1 MFKRK
6 ALNLRLLMLMIL
18 IVFIVL
24 VLLLISFLQTT
35 FLDVTYKNN
44 KISYLKSVASEVDT
58 ELKNN
63 DIDSFLNTMSYSDG
77 VCLRVVTDSVVFGN
91 EYKEASSCALGDLTS
106 RQLASIAKETY
117 DSGGEKLFDNY
128 YFQNGGSLGNSIY
141 IYGKYSTINN
151 ENVLILLSTNIV
163 PLKATIDTITDQFK
177 IIVLVVVIATVLLA
191 LCLSSIIV
199 KPIKKIEKEAKNLPI
214 GKYDS
219 SFINTDAKEIESL
232 NNTLSKAN
240 EEIIKADKAR
250 KELIGNVSHDL
261 RTPLTMIVG
270 YGEMIRDL
278 PEENTTE
285 NINVII
291 DEAKRLSTL
300 VDDLLDMSKVEMGQI
315 NLRES
320 DISLNDLLTSL
331 YHQFEPFCKS
341 KDIELRLNL
350 DALNDANHLIHIDV
364 NRAKQVLYNFLNN
377 ALQYNDAEN
386 KLIIIGAEKI
396 ADGYRL
402 YVYDNG
408 SGIKEEDKDKIW
420 NRYYKVDKE
429 HKRFHIGSGIG
440 LSLCKEILE
449 KMGLN
454 YGVESKYGEYSKFYF
469 DVK

>member
-1 MFKRK
+1 
-6 ALNLRLLMLMIL
+6 MIL

-24 VLLLISFLQTT
+24 VLLLISFLQKT
-35 FLDVTYKNN
+35 FLADTYKDN

-58 ELKNN
+58 GLKNN
-63 DIDSFLNTMSYSDG
+63 NIESVFNTISYSNE
-77 VCLRVVTDSVVFGN
+77 VCVRVVTDSIVIGN
-91 EYKEASSCALGDLTS
+91 EYKEANSCALGKLTS
-106 RQLASIAKETY
+106 RQLSSIASQTIAN
-117 DSGGEKLFDNY
+117 GGEKLFDNY
-128 YFQNGGSLGNSIY
+128 YFQSNGQYDGNIY
-141 IYGKYSTINN
+141 IYSKLSTINN

-163 PLKATIDTITDQFK
+163 PLKVTLDTMSDQFNII
-177 IIVLVVVIATVLLA
+177 IIVVVLVTILLA
-191 LCLSSIIV
+191 LSLSSVIV
-199 KPIKKIEKEAKNLPI
+199 LPIKRMEKEAKNLPI

-219 SFINTDAKEIESL
+219 SFIKTDAKEIESL
-232 NNTLSKAN
+232 NNTLAMAN
-240 EEIIKADKAR
+240 QEIIKADRAR

-278 PEENTTE
+278 PEENTPE

-300 VDDLLDMSKVEMGQI
+300 VDDLLDLSKVETGEI
-315 NLRES
+315 NLHES
-320 DISLNDLLTSL
+320 DVNLSTLLSQL

-341 KDIELRLNL
+341 KDIELELEIKDENVIVHT
-350 DALNDANHLIHIDV
+350 DG
-364 NRAKQVLYNFLNN
+364 NRAKQVLYNFVNN
-377 ALQYNDAEN
+377 ALQYNDA
-386 KLIIIGAEKI
+386 KDKKIIIGEEKI
-396 ADGYRL
+396 NDAYRL

-408 SGIKEEDKDKIW
+408 SGIKEEDKEKIW
-420 NRYYKVDKE
+420 NRYYKVDRE

-454 YGVESKYGEYSKFYF
+454 YGVDSKYGEYSRFYF

>member
-1 MFKRK
+1 
-6 ALNLRLLMLMIL
+6 MIL

-24 VLLLISFLQTT
+24 VLLLISFLQKT
-35 FLDVTYKNN
+35 FLADTYKDN

-58 ELKNN
+58 GLKNN
-63 DIDSFLNTMSYSDG
+63 NIESVFNTISYSNE
-77 VCLRVVTDSVVFGN
+77 VCVRVVTDSIIIGN
-91 EYKEASSCALGDLTS
+91 EYKEANSCALGKLTS
-106 RQLASIAKETY
+106 RQLSSIASQTIAN
-117 DSGGEKLFDNY
+117 GGEKLFDNY
-128 YFQNGGSLGNSIY
+128 YFQSNGQYDGNIY
-141 IYGKYSTINN
+141 IYSKLSTINN

-163 PLKATIDTITDQFK
+163 PLKVTLDTMSDQFNII
-177 IIVLVVVIATVLLA
+177 IIVVVLVTILLA
-191 LCLSSIIV
+191 LSLSSIIV
-199 KPIKKIEKEAKNLPI
+199 LPIKRMEKEAKNLPI

-219 SFINTDAKEIESL
+219 SFIKTDAKEIESL
-232 NNTLSKAN
+232 NNTLAMAN
-240 EEIIKADKAR
+240 QEIIKADRAR

-278 PEENTTE
+278 PEENTPE

-300 VDDLLDMSKVEMGQI
+300 VDDLLDLSKVETGEI
-315 NLRES
+315 NLHVS
-320 DISLNDLLTSL
+320 DVNLSTLLSQL

-341 KDIELRLNL
+341 KDIELELEIKDENVIVHT
-350 DALNDANHLIHIDV
+350 DG
-364 NRAKQVLYNFLNN
+364 NRAKQVLYNFVNN
-377 ALQYNDAEN
+377 ALQYNDA
-386 KLIIIGAEKI
+386 KDKKIIIGEEKI
-396 ADGYRL
+396 NDAYRL

-408 SGIKEEDKDKIW
+408 SGIKEEDKEKIW
-420 NRYYKVDKE
+420 NRYYKVDRE

-454 YGVESKYGEYSKFYF
+454 YGVDSKYGEYSKFYF

>member
-1 MFKRK
+1 MNKNK
-6 ALNLRLLMLMIL
+6 KTLNLRLLMLMIL

-35 FLDVTYKNN
+35 FLDETYKNN
-44 KISYLKSVASEVDT
+44 KVNYLKSVASEVDAG
-58 ELKNN
+58 LKNN
-63 DIDSFLNTMSYSDG
+63 NIESVFNAISYSNE
-77 VCLRVVTDSVVFGN
+77 VCVRVVTDSVVIGN
-91 EYKEASSCALGDLTS
+91 EYKEANSCALGKLTA
-106 RQLASIAKETY
+106 RQLSNIANETFA
-117 DSGGEKLFDNY
+117 SGGEKLFDNY
-128 YFQNGGSLGNSIY
+128 YFQSGSEYDRSIY
-141 IYGKYSTINN
+141 IYSKLSTINN

-163 PLKATIDTITDQFK
+163 PLKATIDTMSDQFNI
-177 IIVLVVVIATVLLA
+177 IIVVVVLATVLLA
-191 LCLSSIIV
+191 LSLSSIIV
-199 KPIKKIEKEAKNLPI
+199 LPIKKMEKEAQNLPI

-219 SFINTDAKEIESL
+219 SSIKTDAKEIESL

-240 EEIIKADKAR
+240 EEIIKADRAR

-278 PEENTTE
+278 PEENTVE

-300 VDDLLDMSKVEMGQI
+300 VDDLLDMSKVETGEI
-315 NLRES
+315 NLHES
-320 DISLNDLLTSL
+320 DVDINALLNQLF
-331 YHQFEPFCKS
+331 HQFEPFCKS
-341 KDIELRLNL
+341 KDIKLELDIKDENIVVYT
-350 DALNDANHLIHIDV
+350 DG
-364 NRAKQVLYNFLNN
+364 NRAKQVLYNFVNN
-377 ALQYNDAEN
+377 ALQYNDA
-386 KLIIIGAEKI
+386 KDKKIIIGEEKI
-396 ADGYRL
+396 GDAYRL

-408 SGIKEEDKDKIW
+408 SGIKEEDKEKIW
-420 NRYYKVDKE
+420 NRYYKVDRE

-454 YGVESKYGEYSKFYF
+454 YGVDSKYGEYSKFYF

>member
-1 MFKRK
+1 MNRSKK
-6 ALNLRLLMLMIL
+6 TLNLRLLMLMIL

-24 VLLLISFLQTT
+24 VLLLISFLQKT
-35 FLDVTYKNN
+35 FLADTYKDN

-58 ELKNN
+58 GLKNN
-63 DIDSFLNTMSYSDG
+63 NIESVFNTISYSNE
-77 VCLRVVTDSVVFGN
+77 VCVRVVTDSIVIGN
-91 EYKEASSCALGDLTS
+91 EYKEANSCALGKLTT
-106 RQLASIAKETY
+106 RQLSSIASQTIAN
-117 DSGGEKLFDNY
+117 DGEKLFDNY
-128 YFQNGGSLGNSIY
+128 YFQGGGQYDGNIY
-141 IYGKYSTINN
+141 IYSKLSTINN

-163 PLKATIDTITDQFK
+163 PLKVTLDTMSDQFNII
-177 IIVLVVVIATVLLA
+177 IIVVVLVTILLA
-191 LCLSSIIV
+191 LSLSSIIV
-199 KPIKKIEKEAKNLPI
+199 LPIKRMEKEAKNLPI

-219 SFINTDAKEIESL
+219 SFIKTDAKEIESL
-232 NNTLSKAN
+232 NNTLAMAN

-278 PEENTTE
+278 PEENTPE

-300 VDDLLDMSKVEMGQI
+300 VDDLLDMSKVETGEI
-315 NLRES
+315 NLRVS
-320 DISLNDLLTSL
+320 DVNLSTLLSQL

-341 KDIELRLNL
+341 KDIKLELDIKDENVIVHT
-350 DALNDANHLIHIDV
+350 DG
-364 NRAKQVLYNFLNN
+364 NRAKQILYNFVNN
-377 ALQYNDAEN
+377 ALQYNDA
-386 KLIIIGAEKI
+386 KDKKIIIGEEKI
-396 ADGYRL
+396 NDAYRL

-408 SGIKEEDKDKIW
+408 SGIKEEDKEKIW
-420 NRYYKVDKE
+420 NRYYKVDRE

-454 YGVESKYGEYSKFYF
+454 YGVDSKYGEYSKFYF